1 MTRQKYE
8 GLQGALWLNL
18 AMGIYN
24 LYLWNAGGW
33 WFNLLIGGTNIW
45 VWVIMR
51 HIACRKFIK
60 NYKRR
65 KKLKNNYNIQKPIIK
80 NYIGAVS
87 AGIIDQK
94 AMLDLNYEED
104 SKAQVDAN
112 FVICDTGEI
121 SEIQVTGEEYFFS
134 NNEFSEIFE
143 LAKKGIKEII
153 EIQKKAL
160 D

>member
-65 KKLKNNYNIQKPIIK
+65 KK
-80 NYIGAVS
+80 
-87 AGIIDQK
+87 
-94 AMLDLNYEED
+94 
-104 SKAQVDAN
+104 
-112 FVICDTGEI
+112 
-121 SEIQVTGEEYFFS
+121 
-134 NNEFSEIFE
+134 NEND
-143 LAKKGIKEII
+143 G
-153 EIQKKAL
+153 
-160 D
+160 